1 MFKIASKILVAGVLI
16 SWATIFRVGCV
27 ANTRRSSVWNLV
39 CRILTWVLDLW
50 KISVPSPVFL
60 THYAYGCACC
70 TVQPLSLEVSY
81 VHSNIIYTHFLAL
94 FQLLDPGNVGSTLH
108 RNGEYVEDEDRMLSQ
123 KLWIFINTNM
133 GMSNLATPNSI
144 RQQNI
149 FNPEADTSEI
159 LIYQWLRQ
167 IFSSQEM

>member
-1 MFKIASKILVAGVLI
+1 
-16 SWATIFRVGCV
+16 
-27 ANTRRSSVWNLV
+27 
-39 CRILTWVLDLW
+39 
-50 KISVPSPVFL
+50 
-60 THYAYGCACC
+60 
-70 TVQPLSLEVSY
+70 VQPLSLEVSY